1 MEYFVWHLHLL
12 LSILLVIGLVGAS
25 SYLGSAPNIKFAC
38 ENTECSAGV
47 AGAQHSSA
55 SFSMLSYLTY
65 TPPHSPHQMHGSG
78 VSH

>member
-1 MEYFVWHLHLL
+1 MEDFVWHLHLL

-65 TPPHSPHQMHGSG
+65 TPPHSPHQMHGSR